1 MAVASLTITTLS
13 VTFSPSNAMQ
23 CISSSNAAPEGSE
36 ILQPISEREAKSQ
49 IEPLSVPSAVTL
61 AFLITSFSVVPLYP
75 QYHILSFLPLHCN
88 RLWLN
93 YFCWRK

>member
-49 IEPLSVPSAVTL
+49 IEPLSVPYAVTL
-61 AFLITSFSVVPLYP
+61 AFLITSFSVVPLYQSIP
-75 QYHILSFLPLHCN
+75 YSELFTFTLQSSMVKLLL
-88 RLWLN
+88 LA
-93 YFCWRK
+93 

>member
-1 MAVASLTITTLS
+1 
-13 VTFSPSNAMQ
+13 MQ

-75 QYHILSFLPLHCN
+75 AIPYSELFTFTLQSSMVKLLL
-88 RLWLN
+88 LA
-93 YFCWRK
+93 